1 LNLFKDGFL
10 GIRCDPIF
18 NDPRL
23 KQSRGGTQH
32 VRKRSLALA
41 CASVAAGL
49 LLGPVPAAHA
59 AVAPVLYGVGAGDH
73 PGDGQVWLS
82 ASSDTAITSITAHLY
97 APGSAADAPEITRVS
112 DFTPDSS
119 TGFAN
124 TWRTTTPLRLADLG
138 AYRVVVDLTDAD
150 GDTTSAQ
157 GTYVYELEANL
168 TDLRAT
174 PQNPDYGHPD
184 VTVAGGF
191 TVTDPRTGRTTPAA
205 NARVDLEVSGP
216 NPETRTGADG
226 RFTYTYRVTDPS
238 ADSVNAWL
246 RLDYPFYQ
254 SRNNQSVEV
263 RAVRS
268 DTRVTLDRT
277 ALSVKEGEPA
287 KISGLAEVFTG
298 GAWRPL
304 AGATVTEEWSSDM
317 GGATS
322 RPVTGA
328 DGRFTGE
335 LKMSR
340 TGTAHVSVSDG
351 TFLNTSPEKTVQV
364 AVARKTS
371 ISGFTVSMDEYA
383 ALTAGGYLHTGSST
397 PAGADN
403 HVLLQYSA
411 DGKTGWTTVKTVTPG
426 NGDPETGSRFKG
438 TFDTSGKGY
447 YRAYF
452 AGSANWQAS
461 YSPVLHAERTKTRV
475 TGANASPEPVTKGRT
490 ITVVGTLQHYTS
502 SAWKAYS
509 GQKVKILFRPKGSGT
524 WYDKGDTTTRSN
536 GSFSKGFTAQSDGTW
551 VAVLLHP
558 NSTHLVSSGRE
569 DYVDVR

>member
-1 LNLFKDGFL
+1 M
-10 GIRCDPIF
+10 
-18 NDPRL
+18 
-23 KQSRGGTQH
+23 
-32 VRKRSLALA
+32 RKRSLALA

-73 PGDGQVWLS
+73 PGDGQMWLS

-97 APGSAADAPEITRVS
+97 APGSAADAPEITRVG

-174 PQNPDYGHPD
+174 PQNPDYEHQD

-191 TVTDPRTGRTTPAA
+191 TVTDPRTGETTPAA
-205 NARVDLEVSGP
+205 NERVELEISGP
-216 NPETRTGADG
+216 DAETRTGADG
-226 RFTYTYRVTDPS
+226 RFTYTYRVTDS
-238 ADSVNAWL
+238 SYDSVNAWL
-246 RLDYPFYQ
+246 RLDEPWYQ
-254 SRNNQSVEV
+254 SRANESVEV

-268 DTRVTLDRT
+268 DTRVTLD
-277 ALSVKEGEPA
+277 AAELSVKAGQAA
-287 KISGLAEVFTG
+287 KVSGTAEVYVG
-298 GAWRPL
+298 GAWKPL
-304 AGATVTEEWSSDM
+304 AGATVDEIWSDEFGSV
-317 GGATS
+317 AS

-340 TGTAHVSVSDG
+340 TGRVYVSVRSG
-351 TFLNTSPEKTVQV
+351 TYLNTSPERYVTVR
-364 AVARKTS
+364 VARKTS
-371 ISGFTVSMDEYA
+371 ISGFTVSLNKYA
-383 ALTAGGYLHTGSST
+383 ELTAGGYLHTGSSI
-397 PAGADN
+397 PGGADN
-403 HVLLQYSA
+403 HVRLQYSA
-411 DGKTGWTTVKTVTPG
+411 DGKTGWTTMKTVTPG
-426 NGDPETGSRFKG
+426 NGDPETGSHFKG
-438 TFDTSGKGY
+438 TFDAPAKGY

-551 VAVLLHP
+551 VAVLLYP